1 MREHL
6 DLTGDVIRL
15 LRGIVDTVPGLTGLG
30 RFVTNLEVR
39 HAAMTQTPAPPPPSE
54 TPPEHGDEPPAT

>member
-1 MREHL
+1 MSEHL

-15 LRGIVDTVPGLTGLG
+15 LRGIVDTVPGLTGFG

-39 HAAMTQTPAPPPPSE
+39 HAAMTQTNAPPPPE
-54 TPPEHGDEPPAT
+54 TPPEHGDEPPAA